1 MILHRSLPELSPL
14 RADSHAYKHIFPAR
28 TQGWS
33 VGYTMLIFA
42 GLNIINLLF
51 VLFCIKET
59 KGVPLEEIPAL
70 FK

>member
-1 MILHRSLPELSPL
+1 V
-14 RADSHAYKHIFPAR
+14 
-28 TQGWS
+28 QGWS

-42 GLNIINLLF
+42 GLNMVNLVF
-51 VLFCIKET
+51 VIFFIKET